1 MARPLMKLLNY
12 RTSRNWIAIPLSLQ
26 DVTYGTRTG
35 KPAAY
40 LAAWFTGTLTEEI
53 SDRVGFDLL
62 DLRVFQL
69 SIEHVQLDQVL
80 AAEENRSSQ
89 TQQSLLVL
97 HETRHFLN
105 TAISLSATHVDQ
117 QNETWTTVFI
127 HVVTNLLF
135 DKQSYNF

>member
-97 HETRHFLN
+97 HETRHF
-105 TAISLSATHVDQ
+105 
-117 QNETWTTVFI
+117 
-127 HVVTNLLF
+127 
-135 DKQSYNF
+135 